1 MLSLQHYLALQ
12 EARARKMSYVDIGHQ
27 DDAQFSDLYLFHE
40 PAKYTCQVQMI
51 LQRRQI
57 ENQSTLIMLTWII
70 FTINQ
75 RMTCTNRLQEEES
88 TMQNVASRSKWHM
101 IAGCLTMLR

>member
-27 DDAQFSDLYLFHE
+27 EDAKFSDLYLFHE
-40 PAKYTCQVQMI
+40 PGKI
-51 LQRRQI
+51 HI
-57 ENQSTLIMLTWII
+57 ENQDTLIMLTWII
-70 FTINQ
+70 FTIIQ

-101 IAGCLTMLR
+101 IVAGCLTMLR